1 MACMKCG
8 GSMKKGGA
16 AKVKKLKTMQTGG
29 GIQKIVGMPGYNANT
44 TTMQKGGILTPD
56 GRFKSKKTRDISLSP
71 YGNSTNV
78 SRTKRNG
85 DVVTNSINTSNGY
98 AGTSADKIKTV
109 TDKEGNVVSNKTKSI
124 TPKAAD
130 RKINR
135 VSNNVGRNAND
146 TWAYQK
152 GGATKKS
159 LTKAQ
164 NGGMPVRILKK
175 INPAKIKYKD
185 MDSGFTKTPKGPYK
199 NMDPKFTKTPNK
211 PYKNM
216 DPGFSITPKIN
227 PGNKDVFKNAGPPPQ
242 PKGYKQMGGLI
253 KRKK

>member
-16 AKVKKLKTMQTGG
+16 AKVKKLKTMQKGG

-44 TTMQKGGILTPD
+44 TTMQKGG
-56 GRFKSKKTRDISLSP
+56 
-71 YGNSTNV
+71 
-78 SRTKRNG
+78 
-85 DVVTNSINTSNGY
+85 
-98 AGTSADKIKTV
+98 
-109 TDKEGNVVSNKTKSI
+109 
-124 TPKAAD
+124 
-130 RKINR
+130 
-135 VSNNVGRNAND
+135 
-146 TWAYQK
+146 
-152 GGATKKS
+152 ATKKS
-159 LTKAQ
+159 LPKAQ
-164 NGGMPVRILKK
+164 NGVIPKGWFEK

-185 MDSGFTKTPKGPYK
+185 MDPGMTITPKGPYK

-216 DPGFSITPKIN
+216 DPGISITPKIN
-227 PGNKDVFKNAGPPPQ
+227 PGNKDVFKNAGPLPQ

>member
-16 AKVKKLKTMQTGG
+16 AKVKKLKTMQKGG

-44 TTMQKGGILTPD
+44 TTMQKGG
-56 GRFKSKKTRDISLSP
+56 
-71 YGNSTNV
+71 
-78 SRTKRNG
+78 
-85 DVVTNSINTSNGY
+85 
-98 AGTSADKIKTV
+98 
-109 TDKEGNVVSNKTKSI
+109 
-124 TPKAAD
+124 
-130 RKINR
+130 
-135 VSNNVGRNAND
+135 
-146 TWAYQK
+146 
-152 GGATKKS
+152 ATKKS
-159 LTKAQ
+159 LPKAQ
-164 NGGMPVRILKK
+164 NGVIPKGWFEK

-185 MDSGFTKTPKGPYK
+185 MDPGMTITPKGPYK

-216 DPGFSITPKIN
+216 DPGMTITPKIN
-227 PGNKDVFKNAGPPPQ
+227 PGNKDVFKNAGPLPQ

>member
-16 AKVKKLKTMQTGG
+16 AKVKKLKTMQKGG

-44 TTMQKGGILTPD
+44 TTMQ
-56 GRFKSKKTRDISLSP
+56 
-71 YGNSTNV
+71 N
-78 SRTKRNG
+78 
-85 DVVTNSINTSNGY
+85 
-98 AGTSADKIKTV
+98 
-109 TDKEGNVVSNKTKSI
+109 
-124 TPKAAD
+124 
-130 RKINR
+130 
-135 VSNNVGRNAND
+135 
-146 TWAYQK
+146 
-152 GGATKKS
+152 GGALPS
-159 LTKAQ
+159 
-164 NGGMPVRILKK
+164 RILKK
-175 INPAKIKYKD
+175 VNPAKIKYKD
-185 MDSGFTKTPKGPYK
+185 MDPGFTKTPKGPYK

>member
-8 GSMKKGGA
+8 GSMKKGGV
-16 AKVKKLKTMQTGG
+16 AKVKKLKTMQKGG

-44 TTMQKGGILTPD
+44 TTMQKGGIFTPN
-56 GRFKSKKTRDISLSP
+56 GRLKSKKTRNVDTGFNP
-71 YGNSTNV
+71 NSSV

-85 DVVTNSINTSNGY
+85 DVVTKSINTSQGFVP
-98 AGTSADKIKTV
+98 SA
-109 TDKEGNVVSNKTKSI
+109 SKTKSI
-124 TPKAAD
+124 TDQDGTVKSEKTKSIGWNNAL

-135 VSNNVGRNAND
+135 VDKNAGRNEND
-146 TWAYQK
+146 TYTYQN

-159 LTKAQ
+159 LPKAQ
-164 NGGMPVRILKK
+164 NGVSSRILKK
-175 INPAKIKYKD
+175 FNPAKIKYKD
-185 MDSGFTKTPKGPYK
+185 MDPGFTITPKGPYK

-227 PGNKDVFKNAGPPPQ
+227 PGNKDVFKNAGPLPQ

>member
-16 AKVKKLKTMQTGG
+16 AKVKKLKTMQKGG

-44 TTMQKGGILTPD
+44 TTMQKGGILTPN
-56 GRFKSKKTRDISLSP
+56 GRLKSKKTRNVDTGFNP
-71 YGNSTNV
+71 NSSV

-85 DVVTNSINTSNGY
+85 DVVTKSINTSQGFVP
-98 AGTSADKIKTV
+98 SA
-109 TDKEGNVVSNKTKSI
+109 SKTKSI
-124 TPKAAD
+124 TDQDGTVKSKKTKSIGWNNAL

-135 VSNNVGRNAND
+135 VDKNAGRNEND
-146 TWAYQK
+146 TYTYQK
-152 GGATKKS
+152 GGITKS
-159 LTKAQ
+159 TS
-164 NGGMPVRILKK
+164 RFLKNVV
-175 INPAKIKYKD
+175 NPAKIKYKD
-185 MDSGFTKTPKGPYK
+185 MDPGFTKTPKGPNK

-227 PGNKDVFKNAGPPPQ
+227 SGNKDVFKNAGPPPQ

>member
-8 GSMKKGGA
+8 GSMKKGGV
-16 AKVKKLKTMQTGG
+16 AKVKKLKTMQKGG

-44 TTMQKGGILTPD
+44 TTMQKGGIAKSTS
-56 GRFKSKKTRDISLSP
+56 RFL
-71 YGNSTNV
+71 N
-78 SRTKRNG
+78 
-85 DVVTNSINTSNGY
+85 
-98 AGTSADKIKTV
+98 
-109 TDKEGNVVSNKTKSI
+109 
-124 TPKAAD
+124 
-130 RKINR
+130 
-135 VSNNVGRNAND
+135 
-146 TWAYQK
+146 
-152 GGATKKS
+152 
-159 LTKAQ
+159 
-164 NGGMPVRILKK
+164 K
-175 INPAKIKYKD
+175 INPAKMTYKD
-185 MDSGFTKTPKGPYK
+185 MDPGFTKTPKGPYK